1 MSGEWRQTFN
11 FNEASGNLLTR
22 SYMNGDSTFM
32 KSENF
37 QYDTRNRLTASQVT
51 GQGQKVITYDETG
64 NILTKADAGTY
75 TYNSNNVNQLASV
88 TFVRS
93 GITTNTQI
101 IAYNSQNKVTEM
113 SEGNYSYD
121 VMYGADGDRIRSR
134 VYEDSILSKTK
145 YYAPGY
151 EKIIKSGSTIE
162 NHYIVSP
169 YGLEAIIAKA
179 GTSETLYLA
188 ETDHLGSLVGLF
200 NTSGIHVE
208 QYSYDAWGRRRNPAD
223 LTFINVPVPVI
234 TERGFTG
241 HEHLD
246 EFRLI
251 NMNGRLYDPLTGRFL
266 NSDPVIDNTGGAQG
280 LNSYSYVLNNPLKYI
295 DPSGYIKAAPPE
307 PGVILN
313 PGWLRYAGYGH
324 HSSSWFLQEF
334 EAGKNGTG
342 AEDRVK
348 FEGIL
353 YDQETDTYVKGD
365 GTPLSDEEIL
375 DYLEYLFEPST
386 NEEINGAGCDNT
398 KTFCDPAP
406 KQDFTGFWGVLKYF
420 LTGGNID
427 GYQYDMDGDPTGY
440 APIMG
445 MPPSI
450 FGGPL
455 RKGQAAIKLGKY
467 LFNPSAFHGVKDG
480 VLAYVNPKNYSHI
493 VGTNPDL
500 MFKGG
505 KIWLT
510 GTKIGGYFGK
520 SYPTEMTIA
529 DFLKLF

>member
-1 MSGEWRQTFN
+1 
-11 FNEASGNLLTR
+11 
-22 SYMNGDSTFM
+22 M

-37 QYDTRNRLTASQVT
+37 QYDTRNRLTTSQVT
-51 GQGQKVITYDETG
+51 GQGQKVVTYDETG

-134 VYEDSILSKTK
+134 LYEDSILSKTK

-169 YGLEAIIAKA
+169 YGLEAIIAKT

-266 NSDPVIDNTGGAQG
+266 NSDPVIDNAGGAQG
-280 LNSYSYVLNNPLKYI
+280 LNSYTYVLNNPLRYT
-295 DPSGYIKAAPPE
+295 DPSGYIKTAPPE

-313 PGWLRYAGYGH
+313 PGWLRYAGYSH

-342 AEDRVK
+342 ADDRVK

-375 DYLEYLFEPST
+375 DYMFSLLEPTNGIEPQGGRGEPDGMVISFSFDFAFGGGLGFEIGLVTDKNGGRQWFASGNANVGYGISAGPNVRTIKSIPGSTFKASDYLGYS
-386 NEEINGAGCDNT
+386 AG
-398 KTFCDPAP
+398 FSAGL
-406 KQDFTGFWGVLKYF
+406 FMIGGFY
-420 LTGGNID
+420 GGNKSQWNFTD
-427 GYQYDMDGDPTGY
+427 FLDFGDTYIENGLGISKIK
-440 APIMG
+440 API
-445 MPPSI
+445 
-450 FGGPL
+450 FGVWW
-455 RKGQAAIKLGKY
+455 
-467 LFNPSAFHGVKDG
+467 SDT
-480 VLAYVNPKNYSHI
+480 S
-493 VGTNPDL
+493 
-500 MFKGG
+500 
-505 KIWLT
+505 
-510 GTKIGGYFGK
+510 TK
-520 SYPTEMTIA
+520 
-529 DFLKLF
+529 KLFGR

>member
-1 MSGEWRQTFN
+1 
-11 FNEASGNLLTR
+11 
-22 SYMNGDSTFM
+22 
-32 KSENF
+32 
-37 QYDTRNRLTASQVT
+37 
-51 GQGQKVITYDETG
+51 
-64 NILTKADAGTY
+64 
-75 TYNSNNVNQLASV
+75 
-88 TFVRS
+88 
-93 GITTNTQI
+93 
-101 IAYNSQNKVTEM
+101 M

-134 VYEDSILSKTK
+134 LYEDSILSKTK

-169 YGLEAIIAKA
+169 YGLEAIIAKT

-280 LNSYSYVLNNPLKYI
+280 LNSYTYVLNNPLRYT
-295 DPSGYIKAAPPE
+295 DPSGYIKTAPPE

-375 DYLEYLFEPST
+375 DYMFSLLEPTNGIEPQ
-386 NEEINGAGCDNT
+386 G
-398 KTFCDPAP
+398 
-406 KQDFTGFWGVLKYF
+406 Q
-420 LTGGNID
+420 GGNISLYFD
-427 GYQYDMDGDPTGY
+427 GNRLHIVDESTGSGVYNTIAYSGKGEGMNNPAFQDKEDFGTIPEGNYSFTMDGIQTISTRNRILGLVGRGEWRGGTGSW
-440 APIMG
+440 G
-445 MPPSI
+445 DT
-450 FGGPL
+450 
-455 RKGQAAIKLGKY
+455 R
-467 LFNPSAFHGVKDG
+467 V
-480 VLAYVNPKNYSHI
+480 
-493 VGTNPDL
+493 
-500 MFKGG
+500 
-505 KIWLT
+505 WLT
-510 GTKIGGYFGK
+510 PGPYTGTYGRDGFTIHGGSTPGSRGCLDLVGNNNAFFDALRGATGSQNIVILRVRY
-520 SYPTEMTIA
+520 
-529 DFLKLF
+529 